1 MLFKYLPEGISS
13 FSGDIDSLIHF
24 IYFLTAIF
32 FFLFEGALIYMIF
45 RYRQKKGAKAE
56 YSKGERWAD
65 VKWVVAFIL
74 VIVGLDFFID
84 LKSTKV
90 WDLLKVDMPTT
101 DVDIKV
107 VAKQFDWTFIYP
119 DKNGSFDSADSL
131 SSYRELHVPVGKKIH
146 VILTS
151 KDVIHDFFLPEVRL
165 KQDVMPGREIN
176 AWFDT
181 TKVGTYHIVCNE
193 LCGLGHT
200 RMLAVLHVDDEKTYE
215 DWKVQ
220 LYKQLHGGV

>member
-1 MLFKYLPEGISS
+1 MLFEYLPQGISS
-13 FSGDIDSLIHF
+13 FSGDIDNLIRF
-24 IYFLTAIF
+24 IYLLTGIF
-32 FFLFEGALIYMIF
+32 FFAFEGFLIYMIF
-45 RYRQKKGAKAE
+45 RYRQKKGVKAQ
-56 YSKGERWAD
+56 YGKGDKWTE
-65 VKWVVAFIL
+65 VQWVVAFVA
-74 VIVGLDFFID
+74 VIVCLDFFID
-84 LKSTKV
+84 YKSTKV
-90 WDLLKVDMPTT
+90 WDLLKVNRPVT

-119 DKNGSFDSADSL
+119 DKNGSYDSADAL

-165 KQDVMPGREIN
+165 KQDVMPGREIH

-181 TKVGTYHIVCNE
+181 TQVGTYHIVCNE
-193 LCGLGHT
+193 LCGFGHT

-215 DWKVQ
+215 NWKVQ
-220 LYKQLHGGV
+220 LYKQMHGGV